1 MPQIELNGTNIYYES
16 HGEGLPL
23 VFIHDC
29 RTSHRLFEPQVEYF
43 RHRLRVVVWDLRG
56 SGLSGK
62 MKVGID
68 DILDAQ
74 CEDLRAL
81 LDKLGIETAIL
92 VACSGGGV
100 LARYFAS
107 RYKQR
112 TRALVLIDSSAL
124 DDAQTTAGKNWLDV
138 FHVCT
143 GSLYY
148 LPSELFLRSLRI
160 TYHRWL
166 LAYDILRR
174 EVLEKRVTESIKQGL
189 ALNHVRLLN
198 EAETLTLPVLFVCGA
213 QDEWTV
219 KRTRKAAARY
229 SSATLVLLEDAI
241 YPSHLCQPY
250 VFNRLLLDFLNDQR
264 MLYESG

>member
-16 HGEGLPL
+16 HGEGLPV

-81 LDKLGIETAIL
+81 LDKLGIEQAIL

-107 RYKQR
+107 RYGER
-112 TRALVLIDSSAL
+112 TRAMVLIDSSASEGG
-124 DDAQTTAGKNWLDV
+124 AAGTTKPWNDV
-138 FHVCT
+138 LHICI

-148 LPSELFLRSLRI
+148 LPAELFLRSLRV

-174 EVLEKRVTESIKQGL
+174 EVLDKRATEAIKQGL

-198 EAETLTLPVLFVCGA
+198 EAETLTLPVLFVGGA

-219 KRTRKAAARY
+219 KKMRKAAARY
-229 SSATLVLLEDAI
+229 PAARLVLLEDAI
-241 YPSHLCQPY
+241 YPSHLCQPH